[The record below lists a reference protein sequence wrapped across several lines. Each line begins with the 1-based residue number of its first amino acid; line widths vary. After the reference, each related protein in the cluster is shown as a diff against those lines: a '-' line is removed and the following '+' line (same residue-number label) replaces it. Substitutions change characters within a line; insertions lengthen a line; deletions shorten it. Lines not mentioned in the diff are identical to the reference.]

1 MSFSFPIN
9 VMKSYKKNVGCTFKT
24 CFKLLHRFK
33 KENLKSNK
41 QTKKV
46 GDLKYYP
53 GKKKCFHLHHRFEK
67 KKKKKN

>member
-53 GKKKCFHLHHRFEK
+53 GKKNVFTCITDLK